1 MGASLASRAI
11 DEHLNLYA
19 HTIDSDYACTIDQR
33 DEKRTETSSILAVP
47 TSNRAAA
54 GQVYGSW

>member
-11 DEHLNLYA
+11 GEHLNLYA
-19 HTIDSDYACTIDQR
+19 HTIDSDYSCTIDQR
-33 DEKRTETSSILAVP
+33 GEESTETSSILAVP

-54 GQVYGSW
+54 GSW